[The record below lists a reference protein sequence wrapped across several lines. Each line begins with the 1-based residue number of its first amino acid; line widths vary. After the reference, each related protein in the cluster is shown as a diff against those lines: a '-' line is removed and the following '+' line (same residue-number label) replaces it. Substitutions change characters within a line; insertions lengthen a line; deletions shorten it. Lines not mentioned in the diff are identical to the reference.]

1 MMISGMC
8 SSVQAELDD
17 LFAQLAASPVRQ
29 RQVSA
34 QAFSQARRGFS
45 WTLFTQAN
53 DHLLALARPL
63 IDAYRWHGL
72 RVLAGD
78 GSRLQVSTR
87 AGADLQADHYAF
99 ALYLPGA
106 ELTLHASLHAADGS
120 ERQMLFE
127 ALDVVQPQTDLLVLD
142 RGYPSNAL
150 AAALTQ
156 TQRHFC
162 WRVDAT
168 GWACV
173 RQFLHS
179 GQTDALVTLAP
190 PSAADTATYTL
201 ARTPTRVRLIR
212 DVTPDGSVRVL
223 MTSLL
228 DAAHYPAADFGT
240 LYHRRWRVEEAFK
253 RLKHRLRLEAPTGLT
268 HLAFQQDFAAKILA
282 DNLHS
287 LLAEVASTEPVDEP
301 THQPNRSYAIG
312 TLKPIF
318 AGCLLQ
324 LTHCLSALPAALA
337 AIAKAR
343 CRVQPNRHYPRPSR
357 PKPHSHLTYKLAC

>member
-17 LFAQLAASPVRQ
+17 LCAQLAASPVRQ

-53 DHLLALARPL
+53 DHLLTLARPL

-87 AGADLQADHYAF
+87 TGADLQADHYAF

-142 RGYPSNAL
+142 RGYPGNAL

-168 GWACV
+168 GWTCV
-173 RQFLHS
+173 RQFLH
-179 GQTDALVTLAP
+179 GHQAEAIVTLAP
-190 PSAADTATYTL
+190 PSAADAATYAL

-212 DVTPDGSVRVL
+212 DVTPTGSVRVL

-228 DAAHYPAADFGT
+228 DATRYPAADFGT

-253 RLKHRLRLEAPTGLT
+253 RLKHRLRLEAPSGLT

-282 DNLHS
+282 DNLQT
-287 LLAEVASTEPVDEP
+287 LLTVGASTEPDDEP
-301 THQPNRSYAIG
+301 THRPNRTYAIG
-312 TLKPIF
+312 TLKPLL

-324 LTHCLSALPAALA
+324 LAHCLSALPAALA
-337 AIAKAR
+337 AIAQAR
-343 CRVQPNRHYPRPSR
+343 CRVQPNRLYPRPPR
-357 PKPHSHLTYKLAC
+357 PKPHLHLAYKLAC